1 MVNWISFSLHL
12 CPILMLIQCWMP
24 GGVWDEEPKVI
35 DRGNQNQA
43 PATPVLET
51 HLGIFEIWEIE
62 PIQE

>member
-1 MVNWISFSLHL
+1 
-12 CPILMLIQCWMP
+12 MLIQCWMP

-51 HLGIFEIWEIE
+51 HLGIFEIDLTWSDEKSDRLVC
-62 PIQE
+62 